1 MSCLGT
7 PSLLRS
13 RLLFA
18 ILLLGVCSISAH
30 AGSPDWLRAAA
41 QVQTPVQP
49 DDVNGIVLFEEEVTT
64 VKENGEVKTNY
75 RRATRILR
83 TAGRNLGHAT
93 VYFDSE
99 TKLTYFKA
107 WSIPAQGNE
116 YEVKERDA
124 IEATPFSGELY
135 ADTRLKIIEIPA
147 PDPGSVIGYEY
158 EQKRRPNVMQDVW
171 TIQDSLPVVRSRYI
185 LNLPPGWEVDTV
197 WLNYAK
203 AEPTVNG
210 TTYTWELTNIPAVK
224 HERGRPAF
232 RAVAGRMG
240 MKFIPPGSAHD
251 RAHTEWKD
259 VGAFAYGLIS
269 PRLQSS
275 PAIQDRARTLT
286 AGKTTR
292 MDKVRALAAFA
303 QRDVRYVAIE
313 IGIGGYQ
320 PHFATDIFSN
330 RYGDCKDKV
339 TLLATMLKEA
349 GIDSFPVLAQT
360 ERGVVADRFPSMY
373 SFNHAIIAI
382 PWPASEPDKGIFSLV
397 QHPRL
402 GRLLIFDPT
411 SEMTPVGYLP
421 SSEQGN
427 QALVVTP
434 EGGELIDLPLQ
445 PPSANELVRTA
456 DLQLS
461 GTGILSGQVREVR
474 TGASAVEYREELLAL
489 QAPQRV
495 KKMEN
500 FLADFLNNFVLMDY
514 QVENLEDF
522 DKELVV
528 KYSFQAE
535 NYAKTVGGMILVR
548 PRVFGSKSGGMLDL
562 KDRKYPYELES
573 PTLQTD
579 EFRIKLPF
587 GYTVDELPPPTAV
600 QNPAAT
606 YSSEARLEGD
616 VLTYKREFKAEQV
629 MVPTEKLGELN
640 AAYKKIQADER
651 NAAVLKRKEPN

>member
-1 MSCLGT
+1 MSCLQV
-7 PSLLRS
+7 PPLPRS
-13 RLLFA
+13 KFLCAL
-18 ILLLGVCSISAH
+18 LLLGLAPLPVR
-30 AGSPDWLRAAA
+30 AGSPDWMRAAA
-41 QVQTPVQP
+41 QVQVSGQP
-49 DDVNGIVLFEEEVTT
+49 DDVNGVVLFEEEVTT
-64 VKENGEVKTNY
+64 VKDNGEVRTNY
-75 RRATRILR
+75 RRALKILR
-83 TAGRNLGHAT
+83 TAGRDLGHAV
-93 VYFDSE
+93 VYFDSD

-116 YEVKERDA
+116 YEVKEKDA
-124 IEATPFSGELY
+124 LEATPFSGELY
-135 ADTRLKIIEIPA
+135 VDNRIKVIHIPA
-147 PDPGSVIGYEY
+147 SEPGSVIGYEY

-171 TIQDSLPVVRSRYI
+171 GFQDRIPVLRSRYV
-185 LNLPPGWEVDTV
+185 LNLPSGWEVDTV
-197 WLNYAK
+197 WLNYAEI
-203 AEPTVNG
+203 EPTASG

-224 HERGRPAF
+224 PERGRPAY

-240 MKFIPPGSAHD
+240 IKFIPPGSAHG

-259 VGAFAYGLIS
+259 VGAFAYSLIS
-269 PRLQSS
+269 PREQSS
-275 PAIQDRARTLT
+275 AAIQERTRLLT

-292 MDKVRALAAFA
+292 LEKVRALAAFA

-320 PHFATDIFSN
+320 PHLATDVFAN

-349 GIDSFPVLAQT
+349 GIDSYPVLAQT
-360 ERGVVADRFPSMY
+360 ERGVIAEKFPSMY

-382 PWPASEPDKGIFSLV
+382 QWPSPEPDKGMYSLV

-411 SEMTPVGYLP
+411 SELTPVGYLP
-421 SSEQGN
+421 STEQGN
-427 QALVVTP
+427 QALVITP

-445 PPSANELVRTA
+445 PPSANELLRTA

-474 TGASAVEYREELLAL
+474 TGANAVEYRQELLAL

-500 FLADFLNNFVLMDY
+500 FLADFLNNFVLKDY
-514 QVENLEDF
+514 TVENLEDF

-528 KYSFQAE
+528 KYTFQAE

-548 PRVFGSKSGGMLDL
+548 PRVFGSKSGGLLDL
-562 KDRKYPYELES
+562 KDRKYPYELDS
-573 PTLQTD
+573 PTRQTD

-600 QNPAAT
+600 TNPAASYT
-606 YSSEARLEGD
+606 SEAKLEGD